1 MFRGYIKFHC
11 TECGNNFMAP
21 DFEYAASIYSMPQPC
36 PKCHSIRTLPKHCLA
51 WPIIK
56 QSYLKLYKSI
66 WERYENKN

>member
-1 MFRGYIKFHC
+1 
-11 TECGNNFMAP
+11 MAP

>member
-1 MFRGYIKFHC
+1 MLRGFIKFHC
-11 TECGNNFMAP
+11 TECGNNFIGL
-21 DFEYAASIYSMPQPC
+21 DIEYAATIFSMPLRC
-36 PKCHSIRTLPKHCLA
+36 PKCQSIRTLPKHYLS